1 MKLSLTLGLAF
12 CLGECHCYSAIAIAS
27 DQAWGDDGNWNWMGE
42 GGWVQ
47 VLLLLAR
54 GLLVNREA
62 EATTCG
68 AAYAT
73 VRGRGTR
80 SDGLGV

>member
-1 MKLSLTLGLAF
+1 
-12 CLGECHCYSAIAIAS
+12 
-27 DQAWGDDGNWNWMGE
+27 MGE

-54 GLLVNREA
+54 GLLVKREA

-68 AAYAT
+68 AAYTT

-80 SDGLGV
+80 SDCLGV